1 LWCNSTFPLLQKKLR
16 PGTHM
21 SAPQVLNAAFGANE
35 PAVASAGGAAN
46 GGALGELLLLAT
58 GSKHIAGVGSGHPGF
73 ALGAAGGDIADLDS
87 PSRAEKSLGI
97 LTSKFVELLQEAP
110 NGVIDLKTAADMLA
124 VRQKRRIYDITNV
137 LEGIGLIE
145 KNSKNMIRW
154 KGDGPRSNS
163 VEIARKLE
171 GIRGELSALEMEEGQ
186 LDEHTSNI
194 EQSLKGLV
202 EQSRQNADLA
212 YVTSADL
219 KSMPV
224 FANQTLIALKAP
236 SKSQL
241 VVPDSTAEQGAAD
254 RYSMYLRSK
263 SGPIDAMLVCDS
275 DAPGEDGGTGAVDG
289 GGGGAAQSVDDDP
302 MSSAMLLQLLRS
314 SPSKRSMDRVNT
326 KRLRTDRTGTLVRLS
341 PPPLASDYVYNL
353 EETEGIADLYP
364 IDDFGSAAAKA

>member
-1 LWCNSTFPLLQKKLR
+1 
-16 PGTHM
+16 
-21 SAPQVLNAAFGANE
+21 
-35 PAVASAGGAAN
+35 
-46 GGALGELLLLAT
+46 
-58 GSKHIAGVGSGHPGF
+58 
-73 ALGAAGGDIADLDS
+73 
-87 PSRAEKSLGI
+87 
-97 LTSKFVELLQEAP
+97 
-110 NGVIDLKTAADMLA
+110 
-124 VRQKRRIYDITNV
+124 
-137 LEGIGLIE
+137 
-145 KNSKNMIRW
+145 MIRW